1 MIAGDKICLAERT
14 SRNFKSR
21 QNTERDTTSTSN
33 DNPGL
38 QGKNWDCQEN
48 WDYQRNKQRVARF
61 PEKSGISKT
70 KIETAK
76 FIPTILARKY
86 EGYHSKK

>member
-1 MIAGDKICLAERT
+1 MGLPEEQTEISE
-14 SRNFKSR
+14 KS
-21 QNTERDTTSTSN
+21 
-33 DNPGL
+33 GL
-38 QGKNWDCQEN
+38 
-48 WDYQRNKQRVARF
+48 

-86 EGYHSKK
+86 EGYYKDD